1 VSTVFSGLFRAIV
14 IDNRDPSGLMRVKV
28 VIPEIFSEGTASWA
42 AACLVSDHPII
53 PEEGDEVWIAFERGD
68 PDYPV
73 WLGKAVSQPLEIRKR
88 R

>member
-1 VSTVFSGLFRAIV
+1 MSTALPGLYRAIV
-14 IDNRDPSGLMRVKV
+14 MENRDPSGLMRLNVK
-28 VIPEIFSEGTASWA
+28 IPEIFSQGTASWA

-53 PEEGDEVWIAFERGD
+53 PEKGDEVWIAFERGD

-73 WLGKAVSQPLEIRKR
+73 WFGKAVSQPLEIRKR